1 MRRGALFVLSAGLVV
16 GGAGAAS
23 EPSDCRPE
31 TWFHLIGGNVSKAGL
46 TADLEAVA
54 AAGFGGVQLFHG
66 QVGSREAWPGT
77 AEQIPCL
84 SPKWEE
90 TVRHAADEC
99 RRLGLSFKMQNC
111 PGWSMSGGPW
121 IGLDRC
127 MRQLDVRAATTTGG
141 VVAVDLPVGDAR
153 QPPQDWRDI
162 RTVAYPLVAG
172 EAEPLPPPVAAT
184 SPDSGWLSSN
194 ALAIVTSALK
204 APGRAPVGIRAA
216 PGAATLAFD
225 YAAPV
230 TARTLEITSPRRMN
244 HGWSYR
250 PDVSVTLSC
259 EEADGWR
266 TVGNWRMPRSNWQD
280 DAPLSLSFPRTTA
293 RHWRVRFDF
302 QHPFQIASIRLHG
315 AARMQNWEGL
325 SGRVLRSRL
334 DEDPP
339 VADEPADCV
348 DPARVLDVSRFL
360 DPASDVLRC
369 ALPPGRWRILR
380 IGHVNAGL
388 KNQHAPA
395 EATGWECDKL
405 STSGVEASFAGYV
418 GRLTA
423 PGGSLAGCLAG
434 IVVDSWECRTQSW
447 TPGLDRRFADRYG
460 YPLDAWWP
468 ALFGRV
474 VGDRERT
481 RRFLNDW
488 TRLLGDSVEQAF
500 YGRLGELARARGLTC
515 AFETAAG
522 DVLPGDVMAYFKH
535 ADVPM
540 CEFWSPRSES
550 YCGWDEYKP
559 KRPTVS
565 AAHLY
570 GKRRVAAEAFTSKA
584 CTWDETPRDWKGLAN
599 LHLADGITH
608 LVFHTVTHQP
618 QVGFLPPGSSFGT
631 SIGSPFVRGQTWWP
645 HLPLFTG
652 YLARCTARLEE
663 GGIVKDV
670 LLYLGDEPDHR
681 PLQDLPFPEGHD
693 YDYLNADVLISRLA
707 AKDGAWRTPEG
718 LVYRLVW
725 LPCAARMRPETL
737 ARLVAGAEA
746 GSPVLLGARPGGC
759 ATLAGGAAAE
769 GEVRR
774 LAARL
779 WDSARANVF
788 HGAGAADVA
797 AALAALGVQPDV
809 AGGGARLKWLHRRV
823 GTLDRYFLCSSD
835 GESYAGEISLRA
847 AGKAVRVYDPTSGR
861 TCSPVSSSV
870 SGGRRRLRL
879 DLARGQALFVETG
892 DFDEAP
898 PPAHDA
904 AWTGFAV
911 RTLDAPWRL
920 TFAKGWGCDEGVTI
934 SALRP
939 WCELPVSEEAR
950 AYSGTVRYETT
961 FTLPDGQP
969 PHLFLDLGAVASIA
983 RVWLN
988 GQDLGTV
995 WSEPHVV
1002 DGSAAVRAG
1011 ENRLAVEVT
1020 SAWRN
1025 RLVYDA
1031 GLPPW
1036 RRKTWTTRR
1045 PSGGARTPYGLLGPV
1060 RLLSAGPRRVTLLDG
1075 ADWNVP
1081 VPHTWNVQDGS
1092 DGRDVPPGARPN
1104 QSAMRTSYRRGSFT
1118 YVRDLPPKSPWPRRQ
1133 FLEFEGASQ
1142 KAVVR
1147 VNGREVG
1154 RHDGA
1159 FTSFCF
1165 EITDALGTASNRLEV
1180 VVDNTYDPECL
1191 PVNADYTMYG
1201 GLYRSV
1207 RLLDCPT
1214 SCIDP
1219 RVPVRLDADCATGTA
1234 VARYV
1239 LSTPTGA
1246 VAKVQTRA
1254 YPGFARW
1261 SPENPRLY
1269 SFDLVEGVDCLSV
1282 PFGFRT
1288 AEFRD
1293 GHFYLNDERL
1303 FLKGV
1308 NRHQDKAGKGWAL
1321 SPEDEEEDVRLMKE
1335 MGCNV
1340 VRTSHY
1346 PQSRHFL
1353 DLCDRLGLIVW
1364 SEMPLVDLVTPTETF
1379 RSNLLSVVD
1388 EAVGERYSHP
1398 SICLWSVFNELYN
1411 FKTPPM
1417 PDGTAEPFVQEATDL
1432 VRRLDRSRPTVCG
1445 SNQRTRK
1452 SINVITDEFAINLYP
1467 GWYGRQ
1473 DPYGGM
1479 VEQLQE
1485 VFGVHGKTFA
1495 VSEYGGG
1502 ACVEQHD
1509 DPARRPPSAGGRW
1522 HPEEYQAYLHW
1533 GNYKAICESPY
1544 VWGAFVWCMFDFAAD
1559 CRQEGFHLG
1568 YNDKGLVTADRRT
1581 RKDAFYFYQANWGD
1595 GIPVLHL
1602 VGARRT
1608 ETKEAATTVL
1618 AFSNVGEVTLSVNGK
1633 TVGRQVPDA
1642 VRTVIWRDVS
1652 LERDA
1657 NEIRIEAGGHV
1668 RTARLAYRPSE

>member
-1 MRRGALFVLSAGLVV
+1 MGKAVLGLLGASLSAC
-16 GGAGAAS
+16 AAAVS
-23 EPSDCRPE
+23 APADCRPE
-31 TWFHLIGGNVSKAGL
+31 TWLHLIGGNVSKAGL
-46 TADLEAVA
+46 TAGLEAVA

-66 QVGSREAWPGT
+66 QVGASEAWPGT

-121 IGLDRC
+121 IDLDHC
-127 MRQLDVRAATTTGG
+127 MRQLDVRAAVATGG
-141 VVAVDLPVGDAR
+141 VVAVDLPVGEAR
-153 QPPQDWRDI
+153 RTPHDWRDI
-162 RTVAYPLVAG
+162 RTIAYPLVAG
-172 EAEPLPPPVAAT
+172 EAEPLPPPVAAS
-184 SPDSGWLSSN
+184 SPDSAWLSSN
-194 ALAIVTSALK
+194 ALTIVTSRADRQWNFSVAP
-204 APGRAPVGIRAA
+204 APGF
-216 PGAATLAFD
+216 ATLDFTH
-225 YAAPV
+225 AAPV
-230 TARTLEITSPRRMN
+230 TARTLELFSLRLMN
-244 HGWSYR
+244 HEFCYR
-250 PDVSVTLSC
+250 PDVTISLSC
-259 EEADGWR
+259 KENGNWR
-266 TVGNWRMPRSNWQD
+266 MLRSWRMPRSNWQD

-348 DPARVLDVSRFL
+348 DPARVLDVSRFI

-405 STSGVEASFAGYV
+405 SMSGVEASFAGYV

-488 TRLLGDSVEQAF
+488 TRLLCDSVEQAF

-550 YCGWDEYKP
+550 SCGWDEYKP

-584 CTWDETPRDWKGLAN
+584 CTWNETPRDWKGLAN

-737 ARLVAGAEA
+737 ARLVAGVEA

-835 GESYAGEISLRA
+835 GAAYAGEVSLRA
-847 AGKAVRVYDPTSGR
+847 AGQAVRIYDPTTDR
-861 TCSPVSSSV
+861 TYAPADATVV
-870 SGGRRRLRL
+870 GGRRRLRL

-904 AWTGFAV
+904 AWTGFAA

-920 TFAKGWGCDEGVTI
+920 TFAKGWGCDEGVTV

-939 WCELPVSEEAR
+939 WCELPVPDEAR
-950 AYSGTVRYETT
+950 AYSGTVRYETA

-1060 RLLSAGPRRVTLLDG
+1060 RLLQPSA
-1075 ADWNVP
+1075 
-1081 VPHTWNVQDGS
+1081 
-1092 DGRDVPPGARPN
+1092 GARP
-1104 QSAMRTSYRRGSFT
+1104 
-1118 YVRDLPPKSPWPRRQ
+1118 
-1133 FLEFEGASQ
+1133 
-1142 KAVVR
+1142 
-1147 VNGREVG
+1147 
-1154 RHDGA
+1154 
-1159 FTSFCF
+1159 
-1165 EITDALGTASNRLEV
+1165 
-1180 VVDNTYDPECL
+1180 
-1191 PVNADYTMYG
+1191 
-1201 GLYRSV
+1201 
-1207 RLLDCPT
+1207 
-1214 SCIDP
+1214 
-1219 RVPVRLDADCATGTA
+1219 
-1234 VARYV
+1234 
-1239 LSTPTGA
+1239 
-1246 VAKVQTRA
+1246 
-1254 YPGFARW
+1254 
-1261 SPENPRLY
+1261 
-1269 SFDLVEGVDCLSV
+1269 
-1282 PFGFRT
+1282 
-1288 AEFRD
+1288 
-1293 GHFYLNDERL
+1293 
-1303 FLKGV
+1303 
-1308 NRHQDKAGKGWAL
+1308 
-1321 SPEDEEEDVRLMKE
+1321 
-1335 MGCNV
+1335 
-1340 VRTSHY
+1340 
-1346 PQSRHFL
+1346 
-1353 DLCDRLGLIVW
+1353 
-1364 SEMPLVDLVTPTETF
+1364 
-1379 RSNLLSVVD
+1379 
-1388 EAVGERYSHP
+1388 
-1398 SICLWSVFNELYN
+1398 
-1411 FKTPPM
+1411 
-1417 PDGTAEPFVQEATDL
+1417 
-1432 VRRLDRSRPTVCG
+1432 
-1445 SNQRTRK
+1445 
-1452 SINVITDEFAINLYP
+1452 
-1467 GWYGRQ
+1467 
-1473 DPYGGM
+1473 
-1479 VEQLQE
+1479 
-1485 VFGVHGKTFA
+1485 
-1495 VSEYGGG
+1495 
-1502 ACVEQHD
+1502 
-1509 DPARRPPSAGGRW
+1509 
-1522 HPEEYQAYLHW
+1522 
-1533 GNYKAICESPY
+1533 
-1544 VWGAFVWCMFDFAAD
+1544 
-1559 CRQEGFHLG
+1559 
-1568 YNDKGLVTADRRT
+1568 
-1581 RKDAFYFYQANWGD
+1581 DAF
-1595 GIPVLHL
+1595 
-1602 VGARRT
+1602 
-1608 ETKEAATTVL
+1608 
-1618 AFSNVGEVTLSVNGK
+1618 
-1633 TVGRQVPDA
+1633 
-1642 VRTVIWRDVS
+1642 
-1652 LERDA
+1652 
-1657 NEIRIEAGGHV
+1657 
-1668 RTARLAYRPSE
+1668 